1 MQISFGTLTPE
12 RIHIVKTSRE
22 VCKWSELKRKI
33 MSEQDL
39 KRTVPFYFV
48 VKLAMPHIWDTYSM
62 LKCSDTYIMAYHE
75 LRKMDVANS
84 RYSMQHTM

>member
-1 MQISFGTLTPE
+1 MQISFGTLTSE

-48 VKLAMPHIWDTYSM
+48 VKLAMPHI
-62 LKCSDTYIMAYHE
+62 
-75 LRKMDVANS
+75 
-84 RYSMQHTM
+84 